1 MSIERQNGGKPVLP
15 GGGRF
20 VPSSSQPVLGRSEDY
35 QSEVVIDWHHHDCG
49 QLLYAAK
56 GVMRVDTPGARWL
69 VPPQRAAWVPPD
81 TPHRVVQQPGLAFRT
96 LYIDR
101 SVTGLP
107 DEGCVLSVS
116 TLLREMI
123 LTFLEREGDYEPTS
137 AQARLAAS
145 LVDEL
150 RLRPRMRLDLVLP
163 QDKRLERIARALL
176 GDPADPRSL
185 ADWARAAGASQRT
198 LERLFRQETGQSFR
212 EWRQRL
218 RLQAALAH
226 LTAGEPVTSVAFAVG
241 YDSPSAFIAM
251 FGKAMGET
259 PGQFVARQ
267 AAMPQAVLPQAD
279 TARK

>member
-1 MSIERQNGGKPVLP
+1 MSRERQIVGKAVPP

-20 VPSSSQPVLGRSEDY
+20 LPSSSRPVLGRSEDY
-35 QSEVVIDWHHHDCG
+35 QTEVVIDWHHHDCG
-49 QLLYAAK
+49 QLLYAAR
-56 GVMRVDTPGARWL
+56 GVMRVETPGARWL

-81 TPHRVVQQPGLAFRT
+81 TPHRVVQQPGIAFRT
-96 LYIDR
+96 LYVDR
-101 SVTGLP
+101 SVEGLP
-107 DEGCVLSVS
+107 PAGCILSVS

-123 LTFLEREGDYEPTS
+123 LTFLERGGDYPPGG
-137 AQARLAAS
+137 AQARLALS
-145 LVDEL
+145 LLDEL
-150 RLRPRMRLDLVLP
+150 RLRPRMELDLTLP
-163 QDKRLERIARALL
+163 QDPRLERIARALL
-176 GDPADPRSL
+176 DDPADPRPL
-185 ADWARAAGASQRT
+185 ADWAKEAGASQRT
-198 LERLFRQETGQSFR
+198 LERLFRSETGQSFR

-218 RLQAALAH
+218 RLQAALSR
-226 LTAGEPVTSVAFAVG
+226 LTAGEPVTSVALSVG